1 MANDPYEVRLLKE
14 IEFFHTDLNRHK
26 AECMLLQNGQ
36 QGSFLIRNSS
46 KPNPNE
52 FAVSVRTDDAVKNFE
67 LFWSEDGFQ
76 FGHGTYL
83 TCEDLTR
90 HFSSKPLL
98 AGDSGKSIL
107 LEHPYPR
114 DVLEPQIYDAVCVH
128 AEGGNVVE
136 DKHMRNNYSINSK
149 DGYLTKLGAIFK
161 TWKVRYWKLQSN
173 ELKYFKDT
181 SGRHPI
187 RTLDLDECK
196 DCKFLGKFRGKE
208 HVFSLEFGWR
218 TFYLFG
224 KNDDESQDWVER
236 IKWRLDNMNKG

>member
-136 DKHMRNNYSINSK
+136 DKHMRNNYS
-149 DGYLTKLGAIFK
+149 

-196 DCKFLGKFRGKE
+196 DCN
-208 HVFSLEFGWR
+208 LEFGWR

-236 IKWRLDNMNKG
+236 IKWRLKDM